1 MLVIAIVVTS
11 SGIFAQN
18 LPDIFGST
26 PKQLLVSK
34 TLAAYPKNTWLENL
48 VAGENENLYVTNYPE
63 GKVLKVSPGGEKEL
77 YATIDGKIAGIAV
90 YHKNQFLVSG
100 WDKEGKASI
109 FKIDDHRTVTKLL
122 NIDGGMFPN
131 GIIYFHDDKYLVAD
145 SFAGCIWQYDA
156 AINQVTVWL
165 KDELLARSSDKSQ
178 FPAANGLKIY
188 KENLYVSNTEKQI
201 LVQIPLSDFKPG
213 IPSLFLDKV
222 NIDDFTFDG
231 SGDIYAATNVYNGV
245 IKITPE
251 KKITI
256 VADLSSGVAGS
267 TAVVLAKNSTGK
279 KVLYVSTSGGMAV
292 PPPTGVEEGKIIE
305 LILK

>member
-100 WDKEGKASI
+100 WDKEGKAG
-109 FKIDDHRTVTKLL
+109 V
-122 NIDGGMFPN
+122 
-131 GIIYFHDDKYLVAD
+131 GI
-145 SFAGCIWQYDA
+145 S
-156 AINQVTVWL
+156 
-165 KDELLARSSDKSQ
+165 
-178 FPAANGLKIY
+178 
-188 KENLYVSNTEKQI
+188 KQI
-201 LVQIPLSDFKPG
+201 
-213 IPSLFLDKV
+213 
-222 NIDDFTFDG
+222 
-231 SGDIYAATNVYNGV
+231 
-245 IKITPE
+245 
-251 KKITI
+251 
-256 VADLSSGVAGS
+256 
-267 TAVVLAKNSTGK
+267 
-279 KVLYVSTSGGMAV
+279 
-292 PPPTGVEEGKIIE
+292 
-305 LILK
+305 